1 MSANYQLYENAKK
14 RIRQRK
20 RLYYHFVVFAIG
32 VIFLLILNKLFN
44 IGEDTFSDW
53 SYYVIGIWFFFWCL
67 HFSNVYI
74 THRFMNKEWEL
85 RETERLIQKQEAKLA
100 ELAEKIQ
107 KKYDAKK
114 KALEDSLTPSKK
126 NSNPPS

>member
-74 THRFMNKEWEL
+74 THRFMNKEWEF

-100 ELAEKIQ
+100 EIAEKIQ